1 MPEIVFISGCSSGI
15 GLSTAQLLAHDPQ
28 KRFLVYATILKPLEQ
43 EEQFRLQVGDALND
57 TLFPLQMDIT
67 KEAMIV
73 DAIGT
78 VMKDH
83 GRIDIIINIAGVNL
97 YNVTEAISLEVMK
110 KVFDI
115 NFFGT
120 VRVTQEVLPVM
131 KRQRSG
137 RIINMGSIQGLGA
150 FPYYGL
156 YGATKQ
162 AIVGFSQ
169 EIAIIGRF
177 FNISVSVIEP
187 GAVDTAITENMIAQ
201 RLGGQ
206 AEIQRNKN
214 TTNID
219 LTLSKCFEHVDIYH
233 PDIIGLPILQKP
245 SDIAQLIL
253 KVATADK
260 PHFRYQSS
268 EVCQV
273 YAAMI
278 YKDVTGDSHIDYQVT
293 ELESFRRKL
302 AEKEAK

>member
-15 GLSTAQLLAHDPQ
+15 GLSTAKLLAHDPK

-73 DAIGT
+73 DAI
-78 VMKDH
+78 V
-83 GRIDIIINIAGVNL
+83 NIAGVNL
-97 YNVTEAISLEVMK
+97 YNVTEAISLDVMK

-115 NFFGT
+115 NFFGM

-187 GAVDTAITENMIAQ
+187 GGVDTAITENMIAQ

-219 LTLSKCFEHVDIYH
+219 LTLSRCFEHVDIYH

-278 YKDVTGDSHIDYQVT
+278 YKDVTGDSHIDYQVA